1 MKLHILTHEL
11 NLSGA
16 PRTAQE
22 VANHM
27 HRQGYETNVVIVGG
41 AGEINSILND
51 EIQPTLLKCHKKGK
65 LKTIG
70 YILSSLVRIGKY
82 LKAEKPEFMM
92 TWGKEFTLITTL
104 LCKLL
109 RFKTVVVGVNV
120 NMIEHHIQTGTKKR
134 FMKSI
139 KRQIYK
145 TCMPM
150 TEAWIAQSE
159 GLVDEMHGVF
169 KINKDNLKVVY
180 PAIQKLF
187 YETTLP
193 EKYNKSFVFVGRLV
207 DQKDPDRLIKNC
219 ARFLTENKDWT
230 LELVGE
236 GYLQDNLEILCK
248 KLNVTEQVKFI
259 GAVND
264 ITPHVKG
271 KKALLLTSKFE
282 GFGMVLAEAAALGTP
297 LLSINCPSG
306 PSEIIQHGKNGYLA
320 ETDEEFQNFLTQ
332 ISTEEFKPSEVRSS
346 VDGFKPDTVLK
357 CYEETLMNYYKQF
370 MKKENA

>member
-22 VANHM
+22 VANYM
-27 HRQGYETNVVIVGG
+27 HGKGYETHVVIVGG
-41 AGEINSILND
+41 AGEINSILYED
-51 EIQPTLLKCHKKGK
+51 IQPTLLKCHKKGK

-70 YILSSLVRIGKY
+70 YILNSILRVGKY
-82 LKAEKPEFMM
+82 LKTEKPEFIM

-109 RFKTVVVGVNV
+109 RLKTVVVGVNV
-120 NMIEHHIQTGTKKR
+120 NMIEHHIQTGTKKN
-134 FMKSI
+134 FLKTV

-150 TEAWIAQSE
+150 TDAWIAQSE
-159 GLVDEMHGVF
+159 GLVDEMHNGF
-169 KINKDNLKVVY
+169 KINTNNLKVVY

-187 YETTLP
+187 YKEALP
-193 EKYNKSFVFVGRLV
+193 ERYNKSFVFVGRLV
-207 DQKDPDRLIKNC
+207 DQKHPERLITNC
-219 ARFLTENKDWT
+219 ADFLTKNKDWT

-236 GYLQDNLEILCK
+236 GYLQDKLEMLCK
-248 KLNVTEQVKFI
+248 EFNITEQVKFI
-259 GAVND
+259 GAVSD

-271 KKALLLTSKFE
+271 KKALLLTSRFE

-320 ETDEEFQNFLTQ
+320 ETDENFQNLLTQ
-332 ISTEEFKPSEVRSS
+332 ISTDEFNPREVRDS
-346 VDGFKPDTVLK
+346 VNRFKPDTVLK
-357 CYEETLMNYYKQF
+357 CYEETLVNYYKQF
-370 MKKENA
+370 IKQENA

>member
-22 VANHM
+22 VANYM
-27 HRQGYETNVVIVGG
+27 HSKGYETHVVIVGG

-70 YILSSLVRIGKY
+70 YILGSLVRIGKY
-82 LKAEKPEFMM
+82 LKTEKPEFMM

-109 RFKTVVVGVNV
+109 RLKTVVVGVNISV
-120 NMIEHHIQTGTKKR
+120 IDAQLKSSSRNVTVYRLKKW
-134 FMKSI
+134 
-139 KRQIYK
+139 IYK
-145 TCMPM
+145 NLLST
-150 TEAWIAQSE
+150 THAWIAQSK
-159 GLVDEMHGVF
+159 GMVDEMKNIFG
-169 KINKDNLKVVY
+169 ISLSSIRVVY
-180 PAIQKLF
+180 PAIQKQF
-187 YETTLP
+187 YEVSLP
-193 EKYNKSFVFVGRLV
+193 EVYDKKIVFVGRFV
-207 DQKDPDRLIKNC
+207 KEKDPERLIINC
-219 ARFLTENKDWT
+219 AKFLTKNKDWM

-236 GYLQDNLEILCK
+236 GYLQNNLEMLCEN
-248 KLNVTEQVKFI
+248 LNITEQVKFV

-264 ITPHVKG
+264 IAPYVKG

-306 PSEIIQHGKNGYLA
+306 PSEIIQHGKNSYLA
-320 ETDEEFQNFLTQ
+320 ETDKEFQRFLTQ
-332 ISTEEFKPSEVRSS
+332 ISTDEFKPSEVRSS
-346 VDGFKPDTVLK
+346 VDRFKPDTVLK

-370 MKKENA
+370 VKKENA

>member
-22 VANHM
+22 VANYM
-27 HRQGYETNVVIVGG
+27 HSKGYETHVVIVGG

-70 YILSSLVRIGKY
+70 YILGSIIRIGKY
-82 LKAEKPEFMM
+82 LKTEKPEFMM

-104 LCKLL
+104 LCKVL
-109 RFKTVVVGVNV
+109 RLNTVVVGVNV

-134 FMKSI
+134 FMKYI

-159 GLVDEMHGVF
+159 GLVDEMHHGF
-169 KINKDNLKVVY
+169 KINKNNLKVVY
-180 PAIQKLF
+180 PAIQKMF
-187 YETTLP
+187 YEAPLP
-193 EKYNKSFVFVGRLV
+193 VKYNKSFVFVGRLV
-207 DQKDPDRLIKNC
+207 DQKDPERLIKNC
-219 ARFLTENKDWT
+219 AKFLSENKEWT

-236 GYLQDNLEILCK
+236 GYLQDKLETLCK
-248 KLNVTEQVKFI
+248 KLNITEQVKFI

-271 KKALLLTSKFE
+271 KKALLLTSRFE

-320 ETDEEFQNFLTQ
+320 ETDKAFQKFLTQ
-332 ISTEEFKPSEVRSS
+332 ISKDEFKPSEVRSS
-346 VDGFKPDTVLK
+346 VDRFKPDTVLK
-357 CYEETLMNYYKQF
+357 CYEETLVGYYKKF
-370 MKKENA
+370 ITKENA